1 MRNYLKKIALTGMA
15 MLAAGSYTGGNFI
28 SSDLSNKEAKYKEY
42 ENSRLEKLLKEH
54 RENLFNQKVEEQSSD
69 EIKVPYY
76 KLSPNSCSKYARLSA
91 NKIFDKKY
99 NPGHAW
105 DLKYDNS
112 IVYQFKEEETTNDST
127 IYENLKNKIVDGTL
141 EPGMM
146 IITKRDMGPKEY
158 RKYKSYGTPG
168 KDEMGNKIEETH
180 VILYLGIN
188 DQKQPE
194 FLHQWIN
201 QREKIT
207 IEDFKARK
215 NLKPTII
222 LDTPYNKA
230 MNEIDSLKVGKA
242 ESQFIANYGDN
253 PSKDLARL
261 ATKRLSN

>member
-1 MRNYLKKIALTGMA
+1 MKNYLKKLALTGMA
-15 MLAAGSYTGGNFI
+15 SLAIGSYTGGSFVEENLE
-28 SSDLSNKEAKYKEY
+28 SKETRY
-42 ENSRLEKLLKEH
+42 EVYEKSRLERILKEN
-54 RENLFNQKVEEQSSD
+54 REAVFNEKAEKQSSD

-112 IVYQFKEEETTNDST
+112 IVYQFKEEETANDST
-127 IYENLKNKIVDGTL
+127 IYENLKNKIIDGTL

-168 KDEMGNKIEETH
+168 KDEKGNKIEETH

-207 IEDFKARK
+207 VEDFKNRK

-230 MNEIDSLKVGKA
+230 INTIDSLEVGKA
-242 ESQFIANYGDN
+242 EKEFIAQYENN
-253 PSKDLARL
+253 QNRDLAKL